1 MIVKIENKHMARYF
15 KLEDGKFYTSHLLNK
30 KLDEPI
36 GNEKNTEF
44 VVSFCDG
51 SQLSSEDFTA
61 HVVEQT
67 NETLL
72 VSFYHSEI
80 QLTIL
85 YSGREDVLAKEVTI
99 LSSSKTINYMDAEQF
114 GFANLEQVYIPKQQ
128 EDIKEMAGF
137 SGYYVELG
145 QPIYAKSFFFGMEF
159 PMGETDW

>member
-1 MIVKIENKHMARYF
+1 MNP
-15 KLEDGKFYTSHLLNK
+15 LET
-30 KLDEPI
+30 
-36 GNEKNTEF
+36 KNTEF

-67 NETLL
+67 NESLL
-72 VSFYHSEI
+72 VSFHHSEI

-85 YSGREDVLAKEVTI
+85 YSVREDVLVKEVTI
-99 LSSSKTINYMDAEQF
+99 LSSINTINYIDVERF
-114 GFANLEQVYIPKQQ
+114 SFTNLEHVYLPKKQ

-145 QPIYAKSFFFGMEF
+145 QPIYAKSFFLGMEF
-159 PMGETDW
+159 PMGKIG